1 MIDLLIVKDVLC
13 KPSHKYGA
21 HRSRPD
27 SCGRRHSR
35 VDSTLGKNGNDDTTW
50 AEARSFCRRTDG
62 CVGVAMQRKNYKN
75 AYNPGSHHTRGSE
88 TQSEIDR
95 TRQNGVLGFSC
106 AEHTRYTK
114 FNALVINYSR
124 TPCS

>member
-1 MIDLLIVKDVLC
+1 MLIMIDLLIVKDVLC

-62 CVGVAMQRKNYKN
+62 CVGVAMQRQNYRN

-88 TQSEIDR
+88 TH
-95 TRQNGVLGFSC
+95 
-106 AEHTRYTK
+106 A
-114 FNALVINYSR
+114 
-124 TPCS
+124 